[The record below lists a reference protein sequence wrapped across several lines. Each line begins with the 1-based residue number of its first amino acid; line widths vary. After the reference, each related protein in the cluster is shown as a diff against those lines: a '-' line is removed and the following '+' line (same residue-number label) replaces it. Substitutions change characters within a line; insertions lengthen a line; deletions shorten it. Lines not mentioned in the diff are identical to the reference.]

1 MCKSLDVGIEE
12 KELGCGCRCSVVFL
26 LLFPGHPSPADR
38 LAQIYHFVVTF
49 LPDITVLPLFSK
61 TLKHFVC
68 PNVQTHAR
76 EKEDLGSVENQHKT
90 MSPFSLRIALADPR
104 GLLDKQVFRWTS
116 QRVHLPLSALLGE
129 ATRECAQ
136 MSSPCS
142 SSDHPA
148 LTTVISPSPFPASV

>member
-1 MCKSLDVGIEE
+1 MGLLRMCVCVCVLRMAG
-12 KELGCGCRCSVVFL
+12 
-26 LLFPGHPSPADR
+26 R
-38 LAQIYHFVVTF
+38 LAQIYHFVVAF

-90 MSPFSLRIALADPR
+90 MSLFSLRIALADPR

-116 QRVHLPLSALLGE
+116 QRGHLSPVCS
-129 ATRECAQ
+129 TR
-136 MSSPCS
+136 
-142 SSDHPA
+142 
-148 LTTVISPSPFPASV
+148 